1 MMQCTITDTA
11 IGIAKE
17 AQTRIFQSSDQA
29 DTSVTRKYGGTGLGL
44 SIVKSL
50 VELMNGTIGVQSPAN
65 VTLNNGSCFTFT
77 LKLKVS
83 GKATKDSV
91 ATGNDKTLKN
101 AMRVLIVDD
110 NPVNLI

>member
-50 VELMNGTIGVQSPAN
+50 VEAMGGTIGVQSPVN
-65 VTLNNGSCFTFT
+65 PILNNGSCFSFT
-77 LKLKVS
+77 LGLKIPAIEIAR
-83 GKATKDSV
+83 KTDAATSKE
-91 ATGNDKTLKN
+91 LKK
-101 AMRVLIVDD
+101 MLQVLVVDD
-110 NPVNLI
+110 